1 MENERFNKQNEIL
14 SKAKES
20 IFKFQQQFN
29 NYINNNKNESE
40 INIS

>member
-20 IFKFQQQFN
+20 IFKLQQQFN
-29 NYINNNKNESE
+29 N
-40 INIS
+40 